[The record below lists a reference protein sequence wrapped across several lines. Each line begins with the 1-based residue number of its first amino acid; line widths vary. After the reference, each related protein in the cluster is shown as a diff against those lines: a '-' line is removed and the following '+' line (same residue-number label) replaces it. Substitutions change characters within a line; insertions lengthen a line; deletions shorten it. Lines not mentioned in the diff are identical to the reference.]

1 MKIEILDLK
10 KIYGNQTVL
19 DIEKLNIHANAITAI
34 VGPNGA
40 GKTTLFKIIAGLSQG
55 NHGTLLYNHSTQIP
69 YSQMTLVFQEPYL
82 IHTSV
87 QENIAYPL
95 KIRKYTKEAITE
107 RINQLASDLHIENL
121 LTKKADQ
128 LSLGEVQKVALAR
141 ALSFQPDLLL
151 LDEPCANIDPHT
163 TLEIENILT
172 TMENT
177 TILLITHN
185 LSQAKRI
192 ADYVILMNQGKVIEQ
207 QDSQSFFLH
216 PIHEKTR
223 KFIEG
228 ELLI

>member
-1 MKIEILDLK
+1 MEIKILDLK
-10 KIYGNQTVL
+10 KSYGNQTVL
-19 DIEKLNIHANAITAI
+19 DIKELNIHANAITAF

-40 GKTTLFKIIAGLSQG
+40 GKTTLFKMIAGLSQKDQ
-55 NHGTLLYNHSTQIP
+55 GTILYNHSTEVP
-69 YSQMTLVFQEPYL
+69 YSHMTLVFQEPYL
-82 IHTSV
+82 IHTTV

-95 KIRKYTKEAITE
+95 KIRKYTQEAITE
-107 RINQLASDLHIENL
+107 KINHLASELHIENL

-128 LSLGEVQKVALAR
+128 LSLGEIQKVALAR

-151 LDEPCANIDPHT
+151 LDEPSANIDPHT
-163 TLEIENILT
+163 TFEIEHMLT
-172 TMENT
+172 KMKNT

-207 QDSQSFFLH
+207 QDAQSFFLY
-216 PIHEKTR
+216 PIYEETR